1 MQGGPRMNF
10 FKLIVL
16 IVAATFSTWVF
27 AQNDNP
33 KELSKEVSSLT
44 KTLTELEAEKSKLE
58 AEKYALKFLISTA
71 KKKPENLKQDDKE
84 PSTSKKIENEIWQ
97 AIKEKS
103 DPTIFDEK
111 IKNLDQEIAIVLL
124 DVTDKKKKYA
134 QLLDSISQLEK
145 ENAQPPLSKSKFYLI
160 STLFIVLATLLLF
173 AQMNVLSVRRRWRAM
188 EPEWTFLFKWVGFCW
203 LLPIFICSCQSGKEI
218 EREFINPQKKLEAD
232 IQVIKDSIEKLT
244 NDIKT
249 LTNDFD
255 QEIKK
260 EPTTESL
267 VRKSKEYIAVFKYE
281 AFLKMENKKLED
293 EIKDTQVNLDKLKNK
308 SNTEKQNSNINETI
322 FLSLLIGAFFF
333 GGVFISWSMV
343 NSINNSKVCPRCFEF
358 GTLVQSPESKD
369 ELKCTSEFCKDN
381 SFRLPKRFQNFTKL
395 SFPMISCG
403 SAGKTHWLLNIY
415 SMNRKGYISIKKNA
429 ALYKIDVIDNK
440 EFNIRERA
448 LAEQTSGG
456 ASIQPTLATTTP
468 PLIFSLK
475 DNKNLPLGF
484 PDTLR
489 SRGLSLCF
497 DYAGEVRLDRYKE
510 TQDMIARSNGIV
522 FFLDVINID
531 KSQIDF
537 TNRKNNKLDQ
547 LLMTNNY
554 DTQFQTDVIVGKTY
568 ADFVIARDLTEPNPL
583 DLPVAICLSKID
595 LLPFQGPLK
604 GSYGKKF
611 LKELENCKH
620 PANKWSLSTIMN
632 RSDII
637 RNYLPLIFA
646 NKGMI
651 EIFDQKFGSNY
662 LFFPVAN
669 RGLDPDLSFGD
680 PFGVMEPLLWL
691 QHMHGF
697 NVFDS

>member
-1 MQGGPRMNF
+1 MNF

-16 IVAATFSTWVF
+16 IIVATFSTWVF

-33 KELSKEVSSLT
+33 TELSKQVSSLT
-44 KTLTELEAEKSKLE
+44 KTLTELEPEKSKLE
-58 AEKYALKFLISTA
+58 AEKSALEFLISTA
-71 KKKPENLKQDDKE
+71 KKKPENLKEDDKE
-84 PSTSKKIENEIWQ
+84 PSASKKIENEILQ
-97 AIKEKS
+97 AIKGKS

-111 IKNLDQEIAIVLL
+111 IKDLDKKNQDLL
-124 DVTDKKKKYA
+124 NDIRDKKKKYY
-134 QLLDSISQLEK
+134 QLLYSISQLE
-145 ENAQPPLSKSKFYLI
+145 NPQQPSKSKFYLI

-218 EREFINPQKKLEAD
+218 EREFINPQKKLEAE
-232 IQVIKDSIEKLT
+232 IQVIKDSIE
-244 NDIKT
+244 N

-255 QEIKK
+255 QEIEN
-260 EPTTESL
+260 EPTTQSL
-267 VRKSKEYIAVFKYE
+267 IRKSKEYIVSFKYGE
-281 AFLKMENKKLED
+281 
-293 EIKDTQVNLDKLKNK
+293 NLDKLQKNQDILNK
-308 SNTEKQNSNINETI
+308 LIEESITKKRNSYINEMI
-322 FLSLLIGAFFF
+322 FLSLLIGSLFF

-343 NSINNSKVCPRCFEF
+343 NALNNSKVCPRCFEF

-484 PDTLR
+484 PDALR

-651 EIFDQKFGSNY
+651 EIFDQRFGSNY

>member
-1 MQGGPRMNF
+1 MNF

-33 KELSKEVSSLT
+33 TELSKEVSSLT
-44 KTLTELEAEKSKLE
+44 KTLTELEAEK
-58 AEKYALKFLISTA
+58 YALEFLDGIA
-71 KKKPENLKQDDKE
+71 KKKLENLKQDDKE
-84 PSTSKKIENEIWQ
+84 PSASKKIENEILK

-103 DPTIFDEK
+103 NSTIFDEK
-111 IKNLDQEIAIVLL
+111 IKVLDQKNKVLL
-124 DVTDKKKKYA
+124 NDIRDKKTKYY
-134 QLLDSISQLEK
+134 QFLDSNSKLEK
-145 ENAQPPLSKSKFYLI
+145 ENAQQPSKSKFYLI

-203 LLPIFICSCQSGKEI
+203 LLPIFICSCQFGKEN
-218 EREFINPQKKLEAD
+218 EGESINPQKKLEAE
-232 IQVIKDSIEKLT
+232 IQVIKARIENLT

-267 VRKSKEYIAVFKYE
+267 VRKSKEYLVSFKYGE
-281 AFLKMENKKLED
+281 
-293 EIKDTQVNLDKLKNK
+293 NLDKLQNILNK
-308 SNTEKQNSNINETI
+308 LIEESNTKKRNEMI
-322 FLSLLIGAFFF
+322 FLSLLIGSFFF

-343 NSINNSKVCPRCFEF
+343 NALNNSKVCPRCFEF

-381 SFRLPKRFQNFTKL
+381 TFRLPKRFQNFTKL

-484 PDTLR
+484 PDALR

-497 DYAGEVRLDRYKE
+497 DYAGEIRQDRYKE

-662 LFFPVAN
+662 MFFPVAN

>member
-1 MQGGPRMNF
+1 MNF

-16 IVAATFSTWVF
+16 IIVATFSTWVF

-33 KELSKEVSSLT
+33 TELSKQVSPLT
-44 KTLTELEAEKSKLE
+44 KTLTELEPEKSKLE
-58 AEKYALKFLISTA
+58 AEKSALEFLISTA
-71 KKKPENLKQDDKE
+71 KKKPENLKEDDKE
-84 PSTSKKIENEIWQ
+84 PSASKKIENEILQ
-97 AIKEKS
+97 AIKGKT

-111 IKNLDQEIAIVLL
+111 IKDLDKKNQDLL
-124 DVTDKKKKYA
+124 NDIRDKKKKYY
-134 QLLDSISQLEK
+134 QLLYSISQLE
-145 ENAQPPLSKSKFYLI
+145 NPQQPSKSKFYLI

-218 EREFINPQKKLEAD
+218 EREFINPQKKLEAE
-232 IQVIKDSIEKLT
+232 IQVIKDSIENLT

-255 QEIKK
+255 QEIEN
-260 EPTTESL
+260 EPTTQSL
-267 VRKSKEYIAVFKYE
+267 IRKSKEYLVSFKYGE
-281 AFLKMENKKLED
+281 
-293 EIKDTQVNLDKLKNK
+293 NLDKLQKNQDILNK
-308 SNTEKQNSNINETI
+308 LIEESITKKRNSYINEMI
-322 FLSLLIGAFFF
+322 FLSLLIGSLFF

-343 NSINNSKVCPRCFEF
+343 NALNNSKVCPRCFEF

-484 PDTLR
+484 PDALR

-651 EIFDQKFGSNY
+651 EIFDQRFGSNY

>member
-1 MQGGPRMNF
+1 MIF
-10 FKLIVL
+10 FKFIVL
-16 IVAATFSTWVF
+16 IVAATFPTWVF

-33 KELSKEVSSLT
+33 TKSIEELSSLT
-44 KTLTELEAEKSKLE
+44 IKLAELE
-58 AEKYALKFLISTA
+58 AEKYAFEFLLLTVLEKSETPIYDSKNLNSLKI
-71 KKKPENLKQDDKE
+71 
-84 PSTSKKIENEIWQ
+84 IENEIRKK
-97 AIKEKS
+97 IKDKAV
-103 DPTIFDEK
+103 PTIFDEQ
-111 IKNLDQEIAIVLL
+111 ISNLDQKNQTIINDIL
-124 DVTDKKKKYA
+124 DKKKRYY
-134 QLLDSISQLEK
+134 QLLYSIPKLEK
-145 ENAQPPLSKSKFYLI
+145 EFNFIYKEEIVQSHTSKSTYYLI
-160 STLFIVLATLLLF
+160 ITLLVVLATLLLF

-203 LLPIFICSCQSGKEI
+203 LLPIFICSCQSGKET
-218 EREFINPQKKLEAD
+218 EREFFNPQKKLEVETQG
-232 IQVIKDSIEKLT
+232 IKNSIKDMANLVDNLNKEFDKEM
-244 NDIKT
+244 IK
-249 LTNDFD
+249 
-255 QEIKK
+255 E
-260 EPTTESL
+260 TTRAPL
-267 VRKSKEYIAVFKYE
+267 FRKSKDYLEALKYNE
-281 AFLKMENKKLED
+281 IIDIENKKLQD
-293 EIKDTQVNLDKLKNK
+293 EVKNIQVKLDKLKEK
-308 SNTEKQNSNINETI
+308 SITEKRNSYINETI
-322 FLSLLIGAFFF
+322 FLSLLIASLFF
-333 GGVFISWSMV
+333 GGVSISWSMV
-343 NSINNSKVCPRCFEF
+343 NAVNNSEVCPRCFEL
-358 GTLVQSPESKD
+358 GTLMEDPGDKNLLQ
-369 ELKCTSEFCKDN
+369 CISEFCKSN
-381 SFRLPKRFQNFTKL
+381 TFRLPKRFQNFKKL

-448 LAEQTSGG
+448 LAAQTSGG
-456 ASIQPTLATTTP
+456 ASVQPNLATTTP

-484 PDTLR
+484 PDALR

-497 DYAGEVRLDRYKE
+497 DYAGEIRQDRYKE
-510 TQDMIARSNGIV
+510 TQDMIARSNGII

-547 LLMTNNY
+547 FLMTNNY
-554 DTQFQTDVIVGKTY
+554 DTQFQTDVIIGKTY
-568 ADFVIARDLTEPNPL
+568 ADFVIARNLTEPNPL

-604 GSYGKKF
+604 GSYGEKF
-611 LKELENCKH
+611 LKELEKCKH
-620 PANKWSLSTIMN
+620 PANKWTLSTIMD
-632 RSDII
+632 RSNII

-662 LFFPVAN
+662 MFFPVAN

-697 NVFDS
+697 NVLDA

>member
-1 MQGGPRMNF
+1 MNF

-33 KELSKEVSSLT
+33 TELSKQVSPLT
-44 KTLTELEAEKSKLE
+44 KTLTELEPEKSKLE
-58 AEKYALKFLISTA
+58 AEKSALEFLISTA
-71 KKKPENLKQDDKE
+71 KKKQENLKEDDKE
-84 PSTSKKIENEIWQ
+84 PSASKKIENEILQ
-97 AIKEKS
+97 AIKGKT

-111 IKNLDQEIAIVLL
+111 IKDLDKKNQDLL
-124 DVTDKKKKYA
+124 NDIRDKKKKYY
-134 QLLDSISQLEK
+134 QLLYSISQLE
-145 ENAQPPLSKSKFYLI
+145 NPQQPSKSKFYLI

-218 EREFINPQKKLEAD
+218 EREFINPQKKLEAE
-232 IQVIKDSIEKLT
+232 IQVIKDSIENLT

-255 QEIKK
+255 QEIEN
-260 EPTTESL
+260 EPTTQSL
-267 VRKSKEYIAVFKYE
+267 IRKSKEYLVSFKYGE
-281 AFLKMENKKLED
+281 
-293 EIKDTQVNLDKLKNK
+293 NLDKLQKNQDILNK
-308 SNTEKQNSNINETI
+308 LIEESITKKRNSYINEMI
-322 FLSLLIGAFFF
+322 FLSLLIGSLFF

-343 NSINNSKVCPRCFEF
+343 NALNNSKVCPRCFEF

-484 PDTLR
+484 PDALR